1 MAYSL
6 IHLSGW
12 SGEPLLDPM
21 CGTGTILIEAA
32 LLYNNISPAKHRDD
46 FAFKNLSFFN
56 RYEYLSVKNEFLE
69 NEINK
74 PLTLMGFDNSPNSI
88 AEAKQNSR
96 KAGISHLT
104 TFGLSDVEGI
114 EPERKPYFIIS
125 NPPFGLRLKDPDSVS
140 NIAIK
145 FWNRISEF
153 GDVSVMIISGN
164 KEFENKAPCD
174 SLWHREVYLGGLVC
188 RVLKYRL

>member
-1 MAYSL
+1 
-6 IHLSGW
+6 
-12 SGEPLLDPM
+12 M

-32 LLYNNISPAKHRDD
+32 LLHNNISPAKHRDD

-56 RYEYLSVKNEFLE
+56 RHEYLSVKNECLE
-69 NEINK
+69 NEQNK
-74 PLTLMGFDNSPNSI
+74 SLMLMGFDNSPNSI

-104 TFGLSDVEGI
+104 TFGLSDVGDI
-114 EPERKPYFIIS
+114 EPEEKPEFIIS

-140 NIAIK
+140 NIAVK
-145 FWNRISEF
+145 FWNRISEL
-153 GDVSVMIISGN
+153 GNVSVIIISGN
-164 KEFENKAPCD
+164 KEFENKAPC
-174 SLWHREVYLGGLVC
+174 SPLWYREVYIGGLVC